1 MHIFRLFLFFKLF
14 LLSATIPVEPW
25 NDPNDTVENNEIVR
39 MAYRNVYTIGS
50 LKEAQRTQRNQTE
63 ETKGSL
69 YLEAVYDGMLMYAH
83 VINNSLEIGE
93 DGLPLPNQTILG
105 KDVLSKS
112 FGLNYKGKN
121 DNVTINCNGLRVA
134 SFAITQI
141 NADLS
146 GLETVATYDTYS
158 KRVVYLRQFRW
169 PLGEVPSDS
178 PKCGF
183 DMSLCPSESH
193 FPLLIVIILF

>member
-1 MHIFRLFLFFKLF
+1 M
-14 LLSATIPVEPW
+14 SASIPAEPW
-25 NDPNDTVENNEIVR
+25 NDPNDTEENNEIVR
-39 MAYRNVYTIGS
+39 MAYRSVYTIGS
-50 LKEAQRTQRNQTE
+50 NREAQRTQKNETE
-63 ETKGSL
+63 EKKGSM

-83 VINNSLEIGE
+83 VINKSLEIGE

-112 FGLNYKGKN
+112 FGLNYRGKN

-146 GLETVATYDTYS
+146 GMETVATYDTYS
-158 KRVVYLRQFRW
+158 KRVSYKRQFRW
-169 PLGEVPSDS
+169 PLGVVPSDT

-183 DMSLCPSESH
+183 DMSLCPSK
-193 FPLLIVIILF
+193 L